1 MKSHQEIL
9 ATLDTRNSNRD
20 SPFDAELVPYCGKIY
35 GIKTRVDKF
44 IDEKTGKMRHLR
56 TPAVM
61 LEGVFCKSRYCGQ
74 RMFCPRSIHTWW
86 REIWLEKLSEA
97 PAERE
102 AAFEDREMRCEERK
116 VA

>member
-1 MKSHQEIL
+1 VKPYQEIL
-9 ATLDTRNSNRD
+9 ATLDTRNSNRGL
-20 SPFDAELVPYCGKIY
+20 SFDAELVPYCGKIY
-35 GIKTRVDKF
+35 RVKTRVDKF

-61 LEGVFCKSRYCGQ
+61 LEGVTCKSRYCGQ
-74 RMFCPRSIHTWW
+74 RMFCPRSIHSWW

-102 AAFEDREMRCEERK
+102 AACEDREARCEERK